1 MSTPS
6 RVDTPNTGAL
16 GFLSRGIRSVSS
28 FVSTMFSSQAAEVSA
43 HDVPADES
51 APATPRASQAS
62 DDLAHSGSSSS
73 EDIDNSAPALD
84 DPTSEDDAHSVSS
97 QEEQSVGPDVL
108 ATRALEMASVAG
120 PSNTSSSGMLVVPA
134 SSSADLNPDP
144 DNPPRP
150 APSAAAVLYRQR
162 APLRREG
169 AFYGLPGPSS
179 TANEASTSSAPAPP
193 PRPRGQLRREPVW
206 HDGEDPSTV
215 APASELRGRD
225 PRTIPENRYWHPR
238 WGPIPTLR
246 QIHPGPGTPSARD
259 VIAWLQQRYG
269 TSSNAFW
276 QAVDHVF
283 PLPDGVDHAPLFARI
298 LETSQW
304 RNQDPNWMD
313 GVEPVERVREPA
325 RADDAADSD
334 ADAESVGYFS
344 DDDAMVEDAEDT
356 TAAPQ
361 AGPSSLALVPFR
373 SSSRAPSRASSVHSS
388 PVHSSSALPASSP
401 GAGASTQ
408 SPGHL
413 KRARDS
419 NGDASDEERSTPRR
433 RLDPEPQQSPAAS
446 SSSSSATSRRI
457 TRSASHFS
465 RRGASFAP
473 APVAGPSRPAP
484 APRAPQITV
493 TPPSRDVSFTLP
505 RPPTEGYLAPGVGRG
520 MRRRRSSSSSSRGS
534 SRSSPSSSSS
544 SQTILRPLST
554 AAESSTSTP
563 GAGPSSLRGPS
574 SPGPSGES
582 AQRRHKRRRDE
593 AEAEDKGRS
602 DDKRPPE
609 DEGSSRK
616 RPKRK

>member
-1 MSTPS
+1 MADAPC
-6 RVDTPNTGAL
+6 AL
-16 GFLSRGIRSVSS
+16 
-28 FVSTMFSSQAAEVSA
+28 QA
-43 HDVPADES
+43 
-51 APATPRASQAS
+51 
-62 DDLAHSGSSSS
+62 
-73 EDIDNSAPALD
+73 
-84 DPTSEDDAHSVSS
+84 
-97 QEEQSVGPDVL
+97 
-108 ATRALEMASVAG
+108 
-120 PSNTSSSGMLVVPA
+120 SSSGMLVVPA
-134 SSSADLNPDP
+134 SSSADLNPDL

-150 APSAAAVLYRQR
+150 VPSAAAVLYRQR

-225 PRTIPENRYWHPR
+225 RRTIPENRTYLYIPSSSLLVLNSPRSSAGYWHPR

-283 PLPDGVDHAPLFARI
+283 PLPDGVDHTPLFTRI

-313 GVEPVERVREPA
+313 GVEPVERVREAA

-388 PVHSSSALPASSP
+388 PVASSSALPASSP
-401 GAGASTQ
+401 GAGPSTQ
-408 SPGHL
+408 TPGHL

-419 NGDASDEERSTPRR
+419 DGDASDEERSTPRR
-433 RLDPEPQQSPAAS
+433 RLGPEPQQSPTAS

-457 TRSASHFS
+457 TRSASHFA

-473 APVAGPSRPAP
+473 SPVAGPSRPAP

-534 SRSSPSSSSS
+534 SRSSPSSESSS
-544 SQTILRPLST
+544 RTILCPPRT
-554 AAESSTSTP
+554 AAQSSSSTP

-582 AQRRHKRRRDE
+582 AQRRHKRRREE
-593 AEAEDKGRS
+593 AEAAGEGRS

>member
-1 MSTPS
+1 M
-6 RVDTPNTGAL
+6 
-16 GFLSRGIRSVSS
+16 SS
-28 FVSTMFSSQAAEVSA
+28 FVSTMFSSQAAEYVLPSACALKLETYLSHRVSA

-51 APATPRASQAS
+51 APATPRSSQAS

-73 EDIDNSAPALD
+73 EDIDNSAPALN
-84 DPTSEDDAHSVSS
+84 DPISEDDAHSVSS
-97 QEEQSVGPDVL
+97 QEEQSVGPNVL
-108 ATRALEMASVAG
+108 AARTLEMASVAG
-120 PSNTSSSGMLVVPA
+120 PSNRESLHTRHLSAADAPCALQASSSGMLVVPA
-134 SSSADLNPDP
+134 SSSADLNPDV
-144 DNPPRP
+144 DNRPRP
-150 APSAAAVLYRQR
+150 VPSAAAVLYRQR

-225 PRTIPENRYWHPR
+225 PRTIPENRTYLYAPSSSLVLNSPRSSAGYWHPR

-373 SSSRAPSRASSVHSS
+373 SSSRAPSRASS
-388 PVHSSSALPASSP
+388 
-401 GAGASTQ
+401 
-408 SPGHL
+408 
-413 KRARDS
+413 
-419 NGDASDEERSTPRR
+419 
-433 RLDPEPQQSPAAS
+433 
-446 SSSSSATSRRI
+446 
-457 TRSASHFS
+457 
-465 RRGASFAP
+465 
-473 APVAGPSRPAP
+473 
-484 APRAPQITV
+484 
-493 TPPSRDVSFTLP
+493 
-505 RPPTEGYLAPGVGRG
+505 
-520 MRRRRSSSSSSRGS
+520 
-534 SRSSPSSSSS
+534 
-544 SQTILRPLST
+544 LRPLSS
-554 AAESSTSTP
+554 ASASS
-563 GAGPSSLRGPS
+563 
-574 SPGPSGES
+574 
-582 AQRRHKRRRDE
+582 RRRLW
-593 AEAEDKGRS
+593 R
-602 DDKRPPE
+602 R
-609 DEGSSRK
+609 
-616 RPKRK
+616 